1 MIADIFASAQLILAL
16 TLGLTALF
24 FAHRFFGWRGVA
36 AGLIALATLGLY
48 RKGRSD
54 GRQAIIEKE
63 AADVGRAE
71 QTAETERVRSDLR
84 NADPDELMRN
94 DGFRRD

>member
-1 MIADIFASAQLILAL
+1 MLSDLFQTAQLLFALILGAAIL
-16 TLGLTALF
+16 FALF
-24 FAHRFFGWRGVA
+24 HFLGWRGLVA
-36 AGLIALATLGLY
+36 GIAALATLFLY
-48 RKGRSD
+48 RKGRAD
-54 GRQAIIEKE
+54 GRQATIEKDRVNVE
-63 AADVGRAE
+63 RAE